1 MPLGACLPLGAGAQ
15 GRICPTFKMRDVIQL
30 TEFAAGLGL
39 PGPGKRDFSGVG
51 AAGQQ
56 IHDQNEGGRM
66 GSWLSVMAATARV
79 LLLLSVVVAIP
90 PAKAAQAAD
99 PALWGV
105 YAQLLDRQWKSPTTD
120 IVTTF
125 SWLTPGKEIEQSFI
139 GSGAAPRKIE
149 LGDKPG
155 ELVYWDRSTG
165 LKVRYIGTV
174 QEDGTVLFESDTM
187 IKTAFR
193 LSLTA
198 DDLLEYQWVKIK
210 DGQVVKVHKSSVL
223 RYQGLAGP
231 GEKPVATTVASA
243 AGTGPAS
250 PVAATRLNTAE
261 VAGPAPVEARNVPLP
276 ASAQQDAFG
285 NLLRYA
291 GQRLVGDTDALEISL
306 AGNDA
311 LAIQYYTADGRPGR
325 RYLVKKSTAKPGEL
339 VLAESPFGSDRMRA
353 QLNAD
358 GSLFLEAQDG
368 WLQGWRYST
377 LFRDTPGGLATT
389 FNSEFKNQ
397 LRITLSGMGGMTDQR
412 SLYKPFTEERAIEAA
427 VAARVSAENER
438 IARQNQLREQEQRN
452 ANVAAAFGGFAQG
465 VSQGAA
471 DHAQAQNQQ
480 QDFLDETAIRAQVVA
495 DMRQRSLQGE
505 AQEAGQVA
513 SAGDGAVEAMPAA
526 GISAESSASK
536 ASITVA
542 TASPAPKQVAA
553 TKSKTW
559 TTHVACMY
567 IGPTRSS
574 EDGSGGVVYFSS
586 ATPFEISGSGF
597 SLDPVQENFMAD
609 LRARYGDVGPGGALC
624 QTGTA
629 QVAAE
634 AQSNQSTVRPY
645 FKQVDTGIAAR

>member
-1 MPLGACLPLGAGAQ
+1 
-15 GRICPTFKMRDVIQL
+15 
-30 TEFAAGLGL
+30 
-39 PGPGKRDFSGVG
+39 
-51 AAGQQ
+51 
-56 IHDQNEGGRM
+56 M
-66 GSWLSVMAATARV
+66 GSWFSVTAATTRLLV
-79 LLLLSVVVAIP
+79 LVLVLVVAAIH
-90 PAKAAQAAD
+90 PARAAQAMQNTQAAD

-105 YAQLLDRQWKSPTTD
+105 YAQLLDRQWKSSSSD
-120 IVTTF
+120 IVTIF
-125 SWLTPGKEIEQSFI
+125 SWSTPGKEIEQSFI

-149 LGDKPG
+149 LGGKPG

-165 LKVRYIGTV
+165 LKVRYIGTI
-174 QEDGTVLFESDTM
+174 QEDGAVLFESDTLL
-187 IKTAFR
+187 KTAFR

-198 DDLLEYQWVKIK
+198 DDLLEYQWVKVK
-210 DGQVVKVHKSSVL
+210 DGQVVKVHKGSVL
-223 RYQGLAGP
+223 RYQGLAAP
-231 GEKPVATTVASA
+231 EEMPVAATVASA
-243 AGTGPAS
+243 AAAGSVS
-250 PVAATRLNTAE
+250 PVANPRVSAGE
-261 VAGPAPVEARNVPLP
+261 VVGPAPATTRGMPLP
-276 ASAQQDAFG
+276 ASGQQDAFG
-285 NLLRYA
+285 NLLRHA
-291 GQRLVGDTDALEISL
+291 GQRLVGDTDALEVSL

-353 QLNAD
+353 QRNAD

-368 WLQGWRYST
+368 WLQGWRYTT
-377 LFRDTPGGLATT
+377 LFRDTPDGLVTT

-397 LRITLSGMGGMTDQR
+397 LRITLSGMGGTTDKH
-412 SLYKPFTEERAIEAA
+412 SLYKPFTEERAVEAA
-427 VAARVSAENER
+427 VAARLSAESER

-471 DHAQAQNQQ
+471 DHAQVQRQQ

-495 DMRQRSLQGE
+495 DMRQRNLQRGM
-505 AQEAGQVA
+505 QNIGQVA
-513 SAGDGAVEAMPAA
+513 SVGDGTAKAGPVA
-526 GISAESSASK
+526 GISTETSASQ

-542 TASPAPKQVAA
+542 KASPAPGQVAA
-553 TKSKTW
+553 TQAKAW

-567 IGPTRSS
+567 IGPTRNS
-574 EDGSGGVVYFSS
+574 EDGSGGVLYFSS

-634 AQSNQSTVRPY
+634 ARSNQSTVRPY
-645 FKQVDTGIAAR
+645 FKQVDTGIAARR